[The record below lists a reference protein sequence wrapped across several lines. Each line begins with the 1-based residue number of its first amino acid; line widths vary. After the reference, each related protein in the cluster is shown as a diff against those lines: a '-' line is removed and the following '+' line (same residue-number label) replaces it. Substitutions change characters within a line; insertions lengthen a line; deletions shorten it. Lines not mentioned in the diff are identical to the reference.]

1 MYEFNG
7 GVLLL
12 GFATFAVLDFW
23 CCGTPALVYPMKGD
37 KIVAGRGTTQVIRGQ
52 MMLEQDGSS

>member
-1 MYEFNG
+1 M
-7 GVLLL
+7 

-37 KIVAGRGTTQVIRGQ
+37 KIVAGRGDQRADDVGTRWVELSCVNVLASIH
-52 MMLEQDGSS
+52 ES

>member
-1 MYEFNG
+1 
-7 GVLLL
+7 LLL

-37 KIVAGRGTTQVIRGQ
+37 KIVAGRGTTQVIRGK